1 MQINRKHKRQ
11 YTKDG
16 EAGFTLIEMIIVIVI
31 ASILGGFIFQ
41 ILTKS
46 LGAQIAMQNR
56 KERDDDA
63 ILVSE
68 KISREIREAKNIVY
82 AGNNQLVFEKN
93 VTSSTD
99 TNTFIQYV
107 RDIPTKRLMRQS
119 AATLAGFPG
128 NSTSGNIVAEHVTV
142 FTASTSQ
149 SYGSS
154 VNLIDFDLVFA
165 EPGLIGSE
173 WNTKVQ
179 PRNYGL

>member
-56 KERDDDA
+56 KERADDA

-82 AGNNQLVFEKN
+82 AGNNQLIFECYFK
-93 VTSSTD
+93 
-99 TNTFIQYV
+99 Y
-107 RDIPTKRLMRQS
+107 R
-119 AATLAGFPG
+119 
-128 NSTSGNIVAEHVTV
+128 
-142 FTASTSQ
+142 
-149 SYGSS
+149 Y
-154 VNLIDFDLVFA
+154 
-165 EPGLIGSE
+165 
-173 WNTKVQ
+173 
-179 PRNYGL
+179 